1 MTQNRIGVL
10 LVDDHPAVLLGLQS
24 LLDAAPDVVVLGAE
38 RDGERALAAFLRL
51 APDVVVMDLS
61 MPGEDGLRVMQRIHA
76 QSPDTRVLV
85 LTSSTDAD
93 TVAAALGGGANG
105 YVLKHSDP
113 ADVLQAVRA
122 CARGETPV
130 DARVQEPSRPDPVQ
144 AGTTRL
150 SRRERDV
157 LHLLRGGLPNKD
169 IASRLGISETTVK
182 THLRHGFERIG
193 VADRTSAALWAHR
206 HLPEVPAH

>member
-1 MTQNRIGVL
+1 MTGRIGVL

-51 APDVVVMDLS
+51 RPDVVVMDLS

-76 QSPDTRVLV
+76 ESPNTRVLV
-85 LTSSTDAD
+85 LTSSTDAK
-93 TVAAALGGGANG
+93 TVTRALRSGANG

-113 ADVLQAVRA
+113 AEVLQAVRA
-122 CARGETPV
+122 CALGETPV
-130 DARVQEPSRPDPVQ
+130 DPRVRDAVPHGDAPD
-144 AGTTRL
+144 L
-150 SRRERDV
+150 SPREQDV
-157 LHLLRGGLPNKD
+157 LHLLRQGLANRD
-169 IASRLGISETTVK
+169 IATRLGIGETTVK
-182 THLRHGFERIG
+182 SHLRNVFERIG

-206 HLPEVPAH
+206 HLPEVDVH

>member
-1 MTQNRIGVL
+1 MTDRIGVL

-51 APDVVVMDLS
+51 SPDVVVMDLS
-61 MPGEDGLRVMQRIHA
+61 MPGEDGLRVMRRIHA
-76 QSPDTRVLV
+76 QSPETRVLV
-85 LTSSTDAD
+85 LTSSTDAK
-93 TVAAALGGGANG
+93 TVNRALGSGANG

-130 DARVQEPSRPDPVQ
+130 DPRVRGSLTQPPAPD
-144 AGTTRL
+144 L
-150 SRRERDV
+150 SPREQDV
-157 LHLLRGGLPNKD
+157 LHLLRQGLANKD
-169 IASRLGISETTVK
+169 IALRLGIGETTVK
-182 THLRHGFERIG
+182 SHLRRVFDRIG

-206 HLPEVPAH
+206 HLPEVDVH

>member
-1 MTQNRIGVL
+1 MTHRISVL
-10 LVDDHPAVLLGLQS
+10 LVDDHPAVLLGLRS

-38 RDGERALAAFLRL
+38 RDGERALSAFLRL
-51 APDVVVMDLS
+51 VPEVVVMDLS

-76 QSPDTRVLV
+76 HSPDTRVLV
-85 LTSSTDAD
+85 LTSSTDAK
-93 TVAAALGGGANG
+93 TVTRALRSGANG

-130 DARVQEPSRPDPVQ
+130 DPRVRESLPRPAAHV
-144 AGTTRL
+144 L
-150 SRRERDV
+150 SPREQDV
-157 LHLLRGGLPNKD
+157 LHLLRQGLANKD
-169 IASRLGISETTVK
+169 IASRLGIGETTVK
-182 THLRHGFERIG
+182 SHLRHVFERIG

-206 HLPEVPAH
+206 HLPEVDVH